1 MGRGNATHPTSAPL
15 SFAAMVAC
23 VIAGFLAL
31 DHFATLNEQLL
42 LGAATWI
49 ILLASVAPLSREDRS
64 RALLVVVVATC
75 AEVLGSIVLGAYTYR
90 LENLPAFVPPGHGL
104 VYLAGLRISQSESI
118 RRHPRA
124 FVGAVIAV
132 VAGWGIAGLLLL
144 GRTDALGAI
153 TGALLIYVLLR
164 GSKATLYAGV
174 FVMVAFLEIYGTSI
188 GAWHW
193 AATAPDTPLPAGNPP
208 SGIASVYVLFD
219 IAAAFA
225 AARVMTLV
233 GMRRATASMSA
244 QARSAVVSVSTPG
257 ASSEAATRGAFSLS
271 VGGSREQST
280 DWLLD
285 GNDNNQLDEGGI
297 AIFSDIDAIQEFN
310 LQSQFGAEYG
320 RNTGGGGMEQVTEGL
335 TALRRIDHGRVR
347 ANPWPSCAADLAG
360 APPAWPGSPGTGLV
374 PSCSVAT
381 YSLITPPSGR
391 SCRLRGDG
399 GRADEPIR
407 PTRLPLVTASNRSL
421 EISRCSPRA
430 GGAG

>member
-124 FVGAVIAV
+124 FVGAVIAI
-132 VAGWGIAGLLLL
+132 VAGWGIAGLVLL

-219 IAAAFA
+219 IAAIAVAPRVLA
-225 AARVMTLV
+225 ALETIPRLPSIACSLIPAAS
-233 GMRRATASMSA
+233 RAS
-244 QARSAVVSVSTPG
+244 ARS
-257 ASSEAATRGAFSLS
+257 
-271 VGGSREQST
+271 Q
-280 DWLLD
+280 
-285 GNDNNQLDEGGI
+285 
-297 AIFSDIDAIQEFN
+297 
-310 LQSQFGAEYG
+310 
-320 RNTGGGGMEQVTEGL
+320 
-335 TALRRIDHGRVR
+335 
-347 ANPWPSCAADLAG
+347 
-360 APPAWPGSPGTGLV
+360 
-374 PSCSVAT
+374 
-381 YSLITPPSGR
+381 
-391 SCRLRGDG
+391 
-399 GRADEPIR
+399 
-407 PTRLPLVTASNRSL
+407 
-421 EISRCSPRA
+421 
-430 GGAG
+430 

>member
-1 MGRGNATHPTSAPL
+1 MIQSHAVREGPFRAAARRTFMGRANATHPTSAPL

-118 RRHPRA
+118 RRHSRA

-174 FVMVAFLEIYGTSI
+174 FVMVTFLEIYGTSI

-219 IAAAFA
+219 IAAIALAPRVLA
-225 AARVMTLV
+225 ALETIPRLPSITCSLIPAAS
-233 GMRRATASMSA
+233 RAS
-244 QARSAVVSVSTPG
+244 ARS
-257 ASSEAATRGAFSLS
+257 
-271 VGGSREQST
+271 Q
-280 DWLLD
+280 
-285 GNDNNQLDEGGI
+285 
-297 AIFSDIDAIQEFN
+297 
-310 LQSQFGAEYG
+310 
-320 RNTGGGGMEQVTEGL
+320 
-335 TALRRIDHGRVR
+335 
-347 ANPWPSCAADLAG
+347 
-360 APPAWPGSPGTGLV
+360 
-374 PSCSVAT
+374 
-381 YSLITPPSGR
+381 
-391 SCRLRGDG
+391 
-399 GRADEPIR
+399 
-407 PTRLPLVTASNRSL
+407 
-421 EISRCSPRA
+421 
-430 GGAG
+430 